1 MKNQIVKRL
10 YAQLALLENTY
21 SELSPAEESE
31 LTDQAYLARGKM
43 LKSINEIKEEIKWL
57 LRFEL

>member
-21 SELSPAEESE
+21 SELSPAEEAE
-31 LTDQAYLARGKM
+31 LTDQTYLARGKM